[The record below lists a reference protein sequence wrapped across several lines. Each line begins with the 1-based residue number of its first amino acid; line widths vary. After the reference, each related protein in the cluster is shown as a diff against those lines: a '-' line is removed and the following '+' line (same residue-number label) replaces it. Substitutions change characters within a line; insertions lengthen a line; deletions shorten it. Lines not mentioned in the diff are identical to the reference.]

1 MKLKEAGVYLESHI
15 FLDNGADGF
24 TLKEFA
30 LQLMGLVETT
40 LSVVRAESCINKTP
54 YGLQISCSL
63 PGGMPLF
70 LHLKVGCTRGF

>member
-1 MKLKEAGVYLESHI
+1 MYLESHI
-15 FLDNGADGF
+15 FLDNGADEF

-40 LSVVRAESCINKTP
+40 LSVGRADSVIHKTP
-54 YGLQISCSL
+54 CGLQIACIL

-70 LHLKVGCTRGF
+70 LHLKVRLDN